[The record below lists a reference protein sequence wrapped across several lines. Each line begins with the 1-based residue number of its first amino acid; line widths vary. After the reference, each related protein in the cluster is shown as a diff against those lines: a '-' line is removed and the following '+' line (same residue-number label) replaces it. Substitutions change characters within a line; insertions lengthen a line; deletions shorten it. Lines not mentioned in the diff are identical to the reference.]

1 MLPADQWQDQ
11 AALNPHWHSAL
22 AQASSD
28 PVEGL
33 VSPDSAAELAELVT
47 HASAQHQ
54 KLLIAGAGSKLS
66 WGSPVQSPSLA
77 ISTQKLNRV
86 VAHAVSDLTITVDAG
101 IPLRT
106 LQAHLAESQQW
117 WPVDPLYPESATV
130 GGIIATA
137 DAGSLRH
144 RYGSV
149 RDLVL
154 GISFIRA
161 DGQIAK
167 AGGRVVKNVAGYDLM
182 KLMSGSFGTLGI
194 LTEMTLRLYP
204 LPAQRCLWLISGAA
218 DSMAQISA
226 AMMDSPLTPT
236 GLDVLSSGCLQEFGI
251 PDPMGL
257 LIQLQGAEVEPQ
269 LEGLRALLHQLQLAH
284 TLTDL
289 TSKDDPALRGKS
301 TDGLLLKLRT
311 VPNRAVFW
319 ADWLSH
325 TYPGSRIQIHRGSG
339 IGRWWAPLLTP
350 SSLNQVRARLQEEG
364 GSLALLEAP
373 LSLRQQWDPW
383 GIPVEIQ
390 GLMASIRQQFDPHAI
405 LNPGKLI

>member
-1 MLPADQWQDQ
+1 M
-11 AALNPHWHSAL
+11 AALDPHWQSAL
-22 AQASSD
+22 AEASLT
-28 PVEGL
+28 PVQGL
-33 VSPDSAAELAELVT
+33 VSPDSAADLADLVSQ
-47 HASAQHQ
+47 ASAQQ
-54 KLLIAGAGSKLS
+54 QRLLIAGAGSKLC
-66 WGSPVQSPSLA
+66 WGSPVQSPSWA
-77 ISTQKLNRV
+77 VSTQKLNRL
-86 VAHAVSDLTITVDAG
+86 VAHAVSDLTVTVEAG
-101 IPLRT
+101 IPLKT
-106 LQAHLAESQQW
+106 LQAHLADSQQW

-161 DGQIAK
+161 DGQLAK

-194 LTEMTLRLYP
+194 LSEMTLRLYP

-218 DSMAQISA
+218 DDVAQLSA

-236 GLDVLSSGCLQEFGI
+236 GLDVLSAGFLQEFGI
-251 PDPMGL
+251 PDPLGL
-257 LIQLQGAEVEPQ
+257 LIQVQGAEVEPQ
-269 LEGLRALLHQLQLAH
+269 LEGIRALLHQLKLAH
-284 TLTDL
+284 TLTNLGSGDVEV
-289 TSKDDPALRGKS
+289 LRGKS
-301 TDGLLLKLRT
+301 ADGLLLKLRSL
-311 VPNRAVFW
+311 PNRSVFW
-319 ADWLSH
+319 ADWLSR

-339 IGRWWAPLLTP
+339 IGRWWAPTLTP
-350 SSLNQVRARLQEEG
+350 STLSQVRARLQQEG
-364 GSLALLEAP
+364 GSLTLLEAP
-373 LSLRQQWDPW
+373 LWLRQQWDPW

-390 GLMASIRQQFDPHAI
+390 GLMASIRQQFDPRAI